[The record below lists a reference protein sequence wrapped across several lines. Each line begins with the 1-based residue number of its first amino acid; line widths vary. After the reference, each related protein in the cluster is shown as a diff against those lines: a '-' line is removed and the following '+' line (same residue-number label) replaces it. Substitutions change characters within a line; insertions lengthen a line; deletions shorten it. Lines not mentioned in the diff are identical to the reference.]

1 MMILEQQKKNEKKFN
16 QNKKKYKMEFK
27 KRKKK
32 YQPSSSTLKSPNLTL
47 YLARV

>member
-27 KRKKK
+27 KRKKNINPVA
-32 YQPSSSTLKSPNLTL
+32 QP
-47 YLARV
+47 